1 MINKKIIL
9 TVVILVLVIVDIFF
23 GVSYFFSLK
32 SLRIAEKQL
41 STQQNNV
48 KIVKFTQ
55 LFISKV
61 LKAEKEVSFEDRL
74 KLENTVRELNDNEVL
89 VQWERFTA
97 SKTEAE
103 AQFEVKNLLELLV
116 KKYSY

>member
-1 MINKKIIL
+1 MPRQKIIL
-9 TVVILVLVIVDIFF
+9 AIVVLTLVSVNIFL
-23 GVSYFFSLK
+23 GVSYFLALK
-32 SLRIAEKQL
+32 QLKTTEKQL
-41 STQQNNV
+41 ATQQSNI

-74 KLENTVRELNDNEVL
+74 VLENTVRDLNDSEVL
-89 VQWERFTA
+89 IQWEKFTG

-103 AQFEVKNLLELLV
+103 AQNEVKNLLELLV